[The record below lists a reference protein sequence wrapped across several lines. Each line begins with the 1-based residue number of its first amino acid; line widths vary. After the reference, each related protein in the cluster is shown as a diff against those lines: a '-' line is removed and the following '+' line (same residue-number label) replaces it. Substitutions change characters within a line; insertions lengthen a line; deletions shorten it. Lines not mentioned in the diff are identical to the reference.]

1 MTELE
6 QLKQE
11 NATLRR
17 QRDTLIAVVAHKA
30 TDIANNEQS
39 KPANQVLKEIGLE
52 KEFTGVPVKRW
63 KP

>member
-17 QRDTLIAVVAHKA
+17 QRDTLIAVVVHKA

-39 KPANQVLKEIGLE
+39 KSANQVLKEIGLE

>member
-17 QRDTLIAVVAHKA
+17 QRDTLIAVVVHKA
-30 TDIANNEQS
+30 ADIANNEQS
-39 KPANQVLKEIGLE
+39 KSANQVLKEIGLE

>member
-6 QLKQE
+6 QPKQE

-17 QRDTLIAVVAHKA
+17 QRDTLIAVVVHKA

-39 KPANQVLKEIGLE
+39 KSANQVLKEIGLE